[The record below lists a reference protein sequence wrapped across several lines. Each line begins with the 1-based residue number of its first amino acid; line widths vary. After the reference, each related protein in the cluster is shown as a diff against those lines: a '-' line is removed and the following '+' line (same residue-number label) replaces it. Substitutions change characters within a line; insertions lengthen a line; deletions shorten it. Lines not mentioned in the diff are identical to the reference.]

1 VTSPSERAPEA
12 DLPQRV
18 STLEL
23 FFDLVFVF
31 TITQLTS
38 TLAEDVTLAAAGRLL
53 LVFGVLWWMYGG
65 YAWLTNARTPTRA
78 TERLLLL
85 VGMAGFLVIG
95 LSIPHAF
102 GGPGAHGRD
111 GLALGIGYLV
121 VVCVHSGLYL
131 RVNRN
136 IGRILPFNLMS
147 PVLVIIAGLTP
158 APAAYALWG
167 AALVIQILGPVIVR
181 PGRRFDIQPA
191 HFVERHGAL
200 MIVAFGESV
209 ADVGI
214 GAEGHVVTVSLALS
228 ATLGLALTASLW
240 WAFFGT
246 GDDDLAEERLTSA
259 SPESRPWLVLAA
271 YFYAYIPMLL
281 GIAAAAAGLR
291 NAIGHPGTALP
302 AGPALALAGGVT
314 LFLLGDVAFRYVLGI
329 GTPRYRTLAA
339 VLALSAW
346 PLSVAVDTAA
356 GIGLLTAVV
365 AGALA
370 MEGRSSTLPL
380 KHDRQVHAAGD
391 GPGLV

>member
-1 VTSPSERAPEA
+1 MPG
-12 DLPQRV
+12 LPQRV

-38 TLAEDVTLAAAGRLL
+38 TLAESVTLAAAGRLL

-65 YAWLTNARTPTRA
+65 YAWLTNARTPSGA
-78 TERLLLL
+78 PERLLLL
-85 VGMAGFLVIG
+85 LGMAGFLVIG

-102 GGPGAHGRD
+102 GAAGTRGRD
-111 GLALGIGYLV
+111 GLALGLGYLV
-121 VVCVHSGLYL
+121 VVGVHSVLYL

-136 IGRILPFNLMS
+136 IGRILPFNLTS

-158 APAAYALWG
+158 APAAYWLWG
-167 AALVIQILGPVIVR
+167 AALAVQVLGPVVVR
-181 PGRRFDIQPA
+181 LGRRFDIQPA

-214 GAEGHVVTVSLALS
+214 GAEGQAVTTALALS

-246 GDDDLAEERLTSA
+246 GDDDRAEELLTRA
-259 SPESRPWLVLAA
+259 DPDRRPWLVLAA

-281 GIAAAAAGLR
+281 GIAATAAGLR
-291 NAIGHPGTALP
+291 NAIGHPGAALP
-302 AGPALALAGGVT
+302 AGPAIALAGGVT
-314 LFLLGDVAFRYVLGI
+314 LFLVGDVAFRHVLGI
-329 GTPRYRTLAA
+329 GASRCRALAA
-339 VLALSAW
+339 ALALAAW
-346 PLSVAVDTAA
+346 PLFVSVDAAA
-356 GIGLLTAVV
+356 GIALLTAVV

-370 MEGRSSTLPL
+370 VENQAG
-380 KHDRQVHAAGD
+380 HAT
-391 GPGLV
+391 VEE

>member
-1 VTSPSERAPEA
+1 MTSPSEPAPTP
-12 DLPQRV
+12 DPPQRV

-38 TLAEDVTLAAAGRLL
+38 TLAVDVTLAAAGRLL
-53 LVFGVLWWMYGG
+53 LIFGVLWWMYGG
-65 YAWLTNARTPTRA
+65 YAWLTNARNPSRA
-78 TERLLLL
+78 PERLLLL
-85 VGMAGFLVIG
+85 LGMAGFLVIG

-111 GLALGIGYLV
+111 GLALGLGYLV

-136 IGRILPFNLMS
+136 IGRILPFNLTS
-147 PVLVIIAGLTP
+147 AVLVIIAGLTP
-158 APAAYALWG
+158 APAAYAMWG
-167 AALVIQILGPVIVR
+167 TALAIQVLGPVVVR
-181 PGRRFDIQPA
+181 LDRRFDIQPA

-214 GAEGHVVTVSLALS
+214 GAEGHAVTVALALS

-246 GDDDLAEERLTSA
+246 GDDDRAEESLTDA
-259 SPESRPWLVLAA
+259 SPDRRPWLVLAA

-281 GIAAAAAGLR
+281 GIAATAAGLR
-291 NAIGHPGTALP
+291 NAIGHPGATLQ
-302 AGPALALAGGVT
+302 AGPAVALAGGVT
-314 LFLLGDVAFRYVLGI
+314 LFLAGDVAFRHVLRI
-329 GTPRYRTLAA
+329 GAPGCRALAA
-339 VLALSAW
+339 ALALAAW
-346 PLSVAVDTAA
+346 PLAVAVDAAA
-356 GIGLLTAVV
+356 GIALLTAVV

-370 MEGRSSTLPL
+370 VERRAERATV
-380 KHDRQVHAAGD
+380 KA
-391 GPGLV
+391 

>member
-1 VTSPSERAPEA
+1 MTSPSGQAQGV

-38 TLAEDVTLAAAGRLL
+38 SLARGVTPAAAGRVL
-53 LVFGVLWWMYGG
+53 LVFGLLWWMYGG
-65 YAWLTNARTPTRA
+65 YAWLTNTRTPSLA
-78 TERLLLL
+78 PERLLLL
-85 VGMAGFLVIG
+85 LGMAGFLVIG

-102 GGPGAHGRD
+102 GANGSHGRD
-111 GLALGIGYLV
+111 GLAFGLGYLV

-131 RVNRN
+131 RVNKN
-136 IGRILPFNLMS
+136 IWRLLPFNLAS

-158 APAAYALWG
+158 APATYALWA
-167 AALVIQILGPVIVR
+167 AALAIQVLGPVFVR
-181 PGRRFDIQPA
+181 LESRFEIQPA

-214 GAEGHVVTVSLALS
+214 GAEGRPVDASLVLS
-228 ATLGLALTASLW
+228 ATLGLALTAALW

-246 GDDDLAEERLTSA
+246 GDDDRAEEALTGA
-259 SPESRPWLVLAA
+259 PPGSRPGLVLAA

-281 GIAAAAAGLR
+281 GIVATAAGLR
-291 NAIGHPGTALP
+291 TAIGHPGATLT
-302 AGPALALAGGVT
+302 AGPALALAGGVA
-314 LFLLGDVAFRYVLGI
+314 LFLAGDVAFRHVLGI
-329 GTPRYRTLAA
+329 GTPSFRALGAALALAA
-339 VLALSAW
+339 W
-346 PLSVAVDTAA
+346 PVAVTIGAGA
-356 GIGLLTAVV
+356 GIALLTAVV

-370 MEGRSSTLPL
+370 VEGRAG
-380 KHDRQVHAAGD
+380 HDTVEA
-391 GPGLV
+391 

>member
-1 VTSPSERAPEA
+1 MSPNGGVRLPGLPE
-12 DLPQRV
+12 RV

-31 TITQLTS
+31 TITQLTA
-38 TLAEDVTLAAAGRLL
+38 TLAESVTLAAAGRLL

-65 YAWLTNARTPTRA
+65 YAWLTNARTPSA
-78 TERLLLL
+78 APERFLLL

-102 GGPGAHGRD
+102 GAPGARGRD
-111 GLALGIGYLV
+111 GLALGLGYLV
-121 VVCVHSGLYL
+121 VVCVHSVLYL

-136 IGRILPFNLMS
+136 IGRILPFNLTS
-147 PVLVIIAGLTP
+147 AILVIIAGLTP

-167 AALVIQILGPVIVR
+167 AALAVQVLGPVVVR
-181 PGRRFDIQPA
+181 LGGRFDIQPA

-214 GAEGHVVTVSLALS
+214 GAEGHAVTVALALS
-228 ATLGLALTASLW
+228 ATLGLALTAALW

-246 GDDDLAEERLTSA
+246 GDDDRAEESLTGA
-259 SPESRPWLVLAA
+259 APDRRPWLVLTA

-281 GIAAAAAGLR
+281 GIAATAAGLR
-291 NAIGHPGTALP
+291 NAIGHPGAALP
-302 AGPALALAGGVT
+302 AGPAIALAGGVT
-314 LFLLGDVAFRYVLGI
+314 LFLAGDAAFRHVLGI
-329 GTPRYRTLAA
+329 GTPRYRALAA
-339 VLALSAW
+339 ALALAAW
-346 PLSVAVDTAA
+346 PLAVAVDAAA
-356 GIGLLTAVV
+356 GIALLTAVV

-370 MEGRSSTLPL
+370 VENRAG
-380 KHDRQVHAAGD
+380 HATVEA
-391 GPGLV
+391 

>member
-1 VTSPSERAPEA
+1 MTSPSEQAPEA
-12 DLPQRV
+12 ELPQRV

-38 TLAEDVTLAAAGRLL
+38 SLARDVTLAAAGRLL

-65 YAWLTNARTPTRA
+65 YAWLTNARTPSRA
-78 TERLLLL
+78 PERVLLL

-102 GGPGAHGRD
+102 GSAGAHGQD
-111 GLALGIGYLV
+111 GLALGLGYLI
-121 VVCVHSGLYL
+121 VVCVHSVLYL

-136 IGRILPFNLMS
+136 IWRILPFNLTS
-147 PVLVIIAGLTP
+147 AALVIIAGLTP
-158 APAAYALWG
+158 SPFAYALWA
-167 AALVIQILGPVIVR
+167 AALAIQVAATAVVR
-181 PGRRFDIQPA
+181 LGRRFDIQPA

-214 GAEGHVVTVSLALS
+214 GAEGHPVTFGLALS
-228 ATLGLALTASLW
+228 AALGLALTASLW

-246 GDDDLAEERLTSA
+246 GDDDRAEESLIGA
-259 SPESRPWLVLAA
+259 GPDQRPSLVLAA

-281 GIAAAAAGLR
+281 GIAATATGLK
-291 NAIGHPGTALP
+291 NAIGHPGAALP

-314 LFLLGDVAFRYVLGI
+314 LFLGGDVAFRHVLRI
-329 GTPRYRTLAA
+329 GKPRYRALGAALALAA
-339 VLALSAW
+339 WPVAATVSAG
-346 PLSVAVDTAA
+346 A
-356 GIGLLTAVV
+356 GIALLTAVV

-370 MEGRSSTLPL
+370 VEGRAG
-380 KHDRQVHAAGD
+380 HDTVEA
-391 GPGLV
+391 